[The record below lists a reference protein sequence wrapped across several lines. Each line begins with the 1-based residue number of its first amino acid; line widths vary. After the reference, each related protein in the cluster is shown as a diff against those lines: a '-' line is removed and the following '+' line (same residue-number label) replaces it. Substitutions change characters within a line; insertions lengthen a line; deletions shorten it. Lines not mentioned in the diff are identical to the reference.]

1 MLYTRLTDCG
11 ECADIQSLI
20 DDIDCKLAKM
30 AGNMYN
36 NITLMLSQPVNAEAI
51 IYLMNYRRI
60 LQRKYSNPVYLS
72 NYTLNSIAAR
82 VKLLIFKQ

>member
-1 MLYTRLTDCG
+1 MYTRLTNCG

-20 DDIDCKLAKM
+20 DDIDCKLAKL

-36 NITLMLSQPVNAEAI
+36 NITLMLGQKVNTDAV

-72 NYTLNSIAAR
+72 NFTLNSIAAR
-82 VKLLIFKQ
+82 VKLLIYKQ

>member
-20 DDIDCKLAKM
+20 DDIDCKLAKL

-36 NITLMLSQPVNAEAI
+36 NITLMLNQPINSEAI
-51 IYLMNYRRI
+51 ISL
-60 LQRKYSNPVYLS
+60 
-72 NYTLNSIAAR
+72 LNTINMIAAK
-82 VKLLIFKQ
+82 VKLLIYKQ

>member
-1 MLYTRLTDCG
+1 MYTRLTNCG
-11 ECADIQSLI
+11 ECANIQSLI
-20 DDIDCKLAKM
+20 DDIDCKLAKL

-36 NITLMLSQPVNAEAI
+36 NITLMLGQKVNTDAV

-72 NYTLNSIAAR
+72 NFTLNSIAAR
-82 VKLLIFKQ
+82 VKLLIYKQ

>member
-1 MLYTRLTDCG
+1 MYTRLTNCG

-20 DDIDCKLAKM
+20 DDIDCKLAKL

-36 NITLMLSQPVNAEAI
+36 NITLMLGQKVNTDAV

-72 NYTLNSIAAR
+72 NFTINSIAAR
-82 VKLLIFKQ
+82 VKLLIYKQ

>member
-1 MLYTRLTDCG
+1 MYTRLTNCG

-20 DDIDCKLAKM
+20 DDIDCKLAKL

-36 NITLMLSQPVNAEAI
+36 NITLMLGQKVNTDAV

-60 LQRKYSNPVYLS
+60 LQRKYSNPLYLS
-72 NYTLNSIAAR
+72 NFTINSIAAR
-82 VKLLIFKQ
+82 VKLLIYKQ